1 MQGAPPP
8 APPPHPQGGAPVVH
22 RLPHCLP
29 GAPKLAILNTCNK
42 LADIS
47 HHLSFSFA
55 EGINMLMITMQTS
68 ECVVLVDVDPEA
80 GGEGGECQQLTK
92 EQGGDLHGP
101 SRHSAL
107 STHSLDI
114 RASNQG

>member
-1 MQGAPPP
+1 
-8 APPPHPQGGAPVVH
+8 
-22 RLPHCLP
+22 
-29 GAPKLAILNTCNK
+29 
-42 LADIS
+42 
-47 HHLSFSFA
+47 
-55 EGINMLMITMQTS
+55 MLMITMQTS
-68 ECVVLVDVDPEA
+68 ERLVLVDVDPEA

-114 RASNQG
+114 RASNPNQG